1 MAMFRYM
8 FGFMHNII
16 QNPRQCKDMNKQLE
30 PIVKLAKADIR
41 QERYIDYQYDLVEE
55 LKEEFNI

>member
-1 MAMFRYM
+1 M
-8 FGFMHNII
+8 I
-16 QNPRQCKDMNKQLE
+16 KQLE